1 MTQLQRGEKR
11 NLADLMDGAASRLE
25 VTLRHDLSG
34 ADVSVFGLN
43 IDRRLQDDRY
53 FVFYNQLSS
62 PGGEVTLTRQPWG
75 GTFQIALDR
84 LPASVRR
91 LMFVVTHESRPF
103 SDLGTLEWTLGD
115 LTGSTQASL
124 ELRGRDFST
133 ERAVMVAEVYEH
145 GGGWRAANVGQ
156 GFSGGLD
163 ALLIH
168 FGGEDSGAE
177 DSSTEASGS
186 TAPTIQAA
194 PVSAPP
200 GPSERFQS
208 PATPRPTV
216 PAPRSSGRSGLS
228 PAPDGPS
235 SDGTVSLSQFLTKT
249 AEADRPGDAFE
260 LENERMLEVKVR
272 GRVWSKLGAMVAYS
286 GNLSFKREGM
296 LDGGIMK
303 ALVRAVSS
311 EMEPLAK
318 IEGTGVAYLADQAKE
333 ITILKLQG
341 DAVNVAGHALL
352 AFEDTVQHKIAR
364 HRSAAGM
371 VSGGLFSVLLSGQ
384 GMLALLSHGRP
395 LTLRVTR
402 GETVYTDPNAT
413 IGWSE
418 GLSPQLKVDSSLKT
432 IFGRGGG
439 ETFQMAFTGEGFVI
453 VQPYEESMH

>member
-11 NLADLMDGAASRLE
+11 NLTELLGGAANLLE

-43 IDRRLQDDRY
+43 ADRKLQDDRY

-62 PGGEVTLTRQPWG
+62 PGGEVTLTQQPWG
-75 GTFQIALDR
+75 GTFQVALKK

-103 SDLGTLEWTLGD
+103 SELGRLEWTLGD
-115 LTGSTQASL
+115 PGSKVSL
-124 ELRGRDFST
+124 ELRGKDFGT

-145 GGGWRAANVGQ
+145 GGEWRVANVGQ

-163 ALLIH
+163 ALLVN
-168 FGGEDSGAE
+168 FGGEANE
-177 DSSTEASGS
+177 P
-186 TAPTIQAA
+186 APAPVPLP

-200 GPSERFQS
+200 GPSDRFQAS
-208 PATPRPTV
+208 TTPRPSV
-216 PAPRSSGRSGLS
+216 PAPSGRSELS
-228 PAPDGPS
+228 PAA
-235 SDGTVSLSQFLTKT
+235 DGTYSLSQFLTKT

-260 LENERMLEVKVR
+260 LENDRMLEVKVR

-352 AFEDTVQHKIAR
+352 AFEDTVQHKIVR

-395 LTLRVTR
+395 LTLRVTG

-418 GLSPQLKVDSSLKT
+418 GLSPQLRVDSSLKT
-432 IFGRGGG
+432 IFGQGGG

-453 VQPYEESMH
+453 VQPYEENMH

>member
-11 NLADLMDGAASRLE
+11 NLADLMGGAVSRLE

-43 IDRRLQDDRY
+43 ADRRLQDDRY

-62 PGGEVTLTRQPWG
+62 PGGEVTLTPQPWG
-75 GTFQIALDR
+75 GTFQIALNR

-115 LTGSTQASL
+115 PARNSPEQQASL
-124 ELRGRDFST
+124 ELRGKDFST

-145 GGGWRAANVGQ
+145 GGGWRVANVGQ

-163 ALLIH
+163 ALLIN
-168 FGGEDSGAE
+168 FGGE
-177 DSSTEASGS
+177 ASEP
-186 TAPTIQAA
+186 AIPPVQAA
-194 PVSAPP
+194 PVSALP
-200 GPSERFQS
+200 GPSDRFPS
-208 PATPRPTV
+208 PTTPRPPV
-216 PAPRSSGRSGLS
+216 SSPTGTSGVS
-228 PAPDGPS
+228 PA
-235 SDGTVSLSQFLTKT
+235 SDGTYSLSQFLMKT

-260 LENERMLEVKVR
+260 LENDRMLEVKVR

-286 GNLSFKREGM
+286 GNLSFRREGM
-296 LDGGIMK
+296 LDGGLMK

-333 ITILKLQG
+333 ITILKLRG

-352 AFEDTVQHKIAR
+352 AFEDTVQHKVAM
-364 HRSAAGM
+364 HRSAAGL

-395 LTLRVTR
+395 LTLRVTG

-453 VQPYEESMH
+453 VQPFEENMH

>member
-11 NLADLMDGAASRLE
+11 NLTDLKGGAANLLE
-25 VTLRHDLSG
+25 VTLHHDLSG
-34 ADVSVFGLN
+34 ADVSVFGL
-43 IDRRLQDDRY
+43 DTERRLQDDRY

-62 PGGEVTLTRQPWG
+62 PGGEVTLAQKPWG
-75 GTFQIALDR
+75 GTFQIALEK
-84 LPASVRR
+84 LPAGVRR

-103 SDLGTLEWTLGD
+103 SELGKLEWTLGNPA
-115 LTGSTQASL
+115 QINL
-124 ELRGRDFST
+124 ELHGKDFTT

-145 GGGWRAANVGQ
+145 GGVWRVANVGQ

-163 ALLIH
+163 ALLVN
-168 FGGEDSGAE
+168 FGGEDSRG
-177 DSSTEASGS
+177 EASRS
-186 TAPTIQAA
+186 ATPPIQAA
-194 PVSAPP
+194 PVSVPP
-200 GPSERFQS
+200 GPSDRFQAS
-208 PATPRPTV
+208 TTPRPPV
-216 PAPRSSGRSGLS
+216 SAPLGRSGLS
-228 PAPDGPS
+228 PAT
-235 SDGTVSLSQFLTKT
+235 DGTYSLSQFLSKT

-260 LENERMLEVKVR
+260 LESERMLEVKVR

-296 LDGGIMK
+296 LEGGIMK

-395 LTLRVTR
+395 LTLRVTV

-418 GLSPQLKVDSSLKT
+418 GLSPQLRVDSSLKT

-453 VQPYEESMH
+453 VQPYEENMH

>member
-11 NLADLMDGAASRLE
+11 NLTERMGGAANLLE

-34 ADVSVFGLN
+34 ADVSVFGL
-43 IDRRLQDDRY
+43 DAERRLRDDRY

-62 PGGEVTLTRQPWG
+62 PGGEVTLAQKPWG
-75 GTFQIALDR
+75 STFQIALEK
-84 LPASVRR
+84 LPAGVRR
-91 LMFVVTHESRPF
+91 LMFVVTHESRSF
-103 SDLGTLEWTLGD
+103 SELGKLEWTLGNPAQI
-115 LTGSTQASL
+115 GL
-124 ELRGRDFST
+124 ELRGKDFTT

-145 GGGWRAANVGQ
+145 GGVWRVANVGQ

-163 ALLIH
+163 ALLVN
-168 FGGEDSGAE
+168 FGGEDSRG
-177 DSSTEASGS
+177 EASRS
-186 TAPTIQAA
+186 ATPPIQAA
-194 PVSAPP
+194 PVSVPP
-200 GPSERFQS
+200 GPSDRFQAS
-208 PATPRPTV
+208 TTPRPPV
-216 PAPRSSGRSGLS
+216 SAPLDRSGLS
-228 PAPDGPS
+228 PAT
-235 SDGTVSLSQFLTKT
+235 DGTYSLSQFLSKT

-260 LENERMLEVKVR
+260 LESERMLEVKVR

-296 LDGGIMK
+296 LEGGIMK

-395 LTLRVTR
+395 LTLRVTG

-418 GLSPQLKVDSSLKT
+418 GLAPQLRVDSSLKT

-453 VQPYEESMH
+453 VQPYEENMH

>member
-11 NLADLMDGAASRLE
+11 NLADLIGGAASRLE

-43 IDRRLQDDRY
+43 IDRRLQDDQY

-62 PGGEVTLTRQPWG
+62 PGGEVTLTPQPWG

-103 SDLGTLEWTLGD
+103 SDLGRLEWTLGD
-115 LTGSTQASL
+115 PARNSPEQQVSL

-145 GGGWRAANVGQ
+145 SGGWRVANVGQ

-163 ALLIH
+163 ALLIN
-168 FGGEDSGAE
+168 FGGE
-177 DSSTEASGS
+177 ASEP
-186 TAPTIQAA
+186 AIPPVQAA

-200 GPSERFQS
+200 GPSDRFQA
-208 PATPRPTV
+208 PATPRPPV
-216 PAPRSSGRSGLS
+216 AAPAGRPGLS
-228 PAPDGPS
+228 PAADAPD

-260 LENERMLEVKVR
+260 LENERMLEVKVGDGR
-272 GRVWSKLGAMVAYS
+272 GTAGRVWSKLGAMVAYS

-296 LDGGIMK
+296 LDGGLMK

-318 IEGTGVAYLADQAKE
+318 IEGTGVCYLADQAKE
-333 ITILKLQG
+333 ITILKLRG

-352 AFEDTVQHKIAR
+352 AFEDTVQHKVVR

-395 LTLRVTR
+395 LTLRVTG

-418 GLSPQLKVDSSLKT
+418 GLSPQLRVDSSLKT

-439 ETFQMAFTGEGFVI
+439 ETFQMAFAGEGFVI
-453 VQPYEESMH
+453 VQPYEENMH